1 MSASRRR
8 GRYAAAGAGIAA
20 SAAALT
26 AAAAGVLAAP
36 IAVPIALVGG
46 IVAAVGTLHR
56 PSRSDSTP
64 EPLEEQPDYEE
75 RLSAIEVSMT
85 GKVPAVVEAR
95 VARVIRTLRDTLPRL
110 DQLAVG
116 SHMAH
121 VAVQTATSYLPEALA
136 AYMRLPRSFADK
148 RTVSGGKTPLMVL
161 CDQLDLLGA
170 EMDKVFTAVCQADAD
185 ALIAH
190 GRFLAEKFGA
200 GSSLDLANG

>member
-1 MSASRRR
+1 MSASSRR
-8 GRYAAAGAGIAA
+8 GRYAAAGAGAAA

-26 AAAAGVLAAP
+26 AAAVGVLAAP
-36 IAVPIALVGG
+36 IAVPIAVVGG
-46 IVAAVGTLHR
+46 IVAAVGTFHR
-56 PSRSDSTP
+56 PSPSGPTP
-64 EPLEEQPDYEE
+64 EPPEEPHYEE
-75 RLSAIEVSMT
+75 RLSAIEASMT